1 MSERLYQTVG
11 ANIRAI
17 REQRGV
23 SQNQAALDL
32 GLFQSHLWR
41 IEIGENLPSV
51 KTLEKICE
59 YLDVTATD
67 ILGF

>member
-1 MSERLYQTVG
+1 MNERLSQTVG

-23 SQNQAALDL
+23 SQNQAALD
-32 GLFQSHLWR
+32 
-41 IEIGENLPSV
+41 IGIAQGQWWHYENGNHLPSV
-51 KTLEKICE
+51 KVLKKICE
-59 YLDVTATD
+59 YLGVTATD